1 MVAIG
6 RFNLLEIV
14 KDSDMGVFLDG
25 GEFGHIL
32 LPKRFVS
39 GEAQLGDELTVFV
52 YLDSDDRLIATTDT
66 PHACEGDFAF
76 LKVVEI
82 NKVGA
87 FLDWGLPKDL
97 LLPFAQQKF
106 PPVEGKRVLVKVYL
120 DNSNRLAA
128 SSRIDKYLK
137 EETAGYKVGQEVDLL
152 IADKTELGFKAIVDS
167 TYWGMLYSNEVF
179 QPLNKGERVTAYVK
193 RVREDNRLDISLT
206 QPGYEK
212 ISGVAEQIIA
222 VLKEHDGYLMI
233 TDKSSPETIRSVF
246 KISKKVYKKAI
257 GALYK
262 ERRIAIEEKGIR
274 LIES

>member
-6 RFNLLEIV
+6 QFNQLKIV
-14 KDSDMGVFLDG
+14 KDSDAGVFLEG
-25 GEFGHIL
+25 GEFGQIL
-32 LPKRFVS
+32 LPKRFVADQ
-39 GEAQLGDELTVFV
+39 AQLGDELTVFV
-52 YLDSDDRLIATTDT
+52 YLDSEDRLIATTET
-66 PHACEGDFAF
+66 PHACEGDFAW
-76 LKVVEI
+76 LKVIEV
-82 NKVGA
+82 NQVGA

-137 EETAGYKVGQEVDLL
+137 EETTGYKTGQLVDLI
-152 IADKTELGFKAIVDS
+152 IADKTELGFKTIVDNA
-167 TYWGMLYSNEVF
+167 YWGMLFSNELF
-179 QPLNKGERVTAYVK
+179 QPLNKGERIKGYVK
-193 RVREDNRLDISLT
+193 RIREDKKLDITLT

-246 KISKKVYKKAI
+246 RISKKVYKKAI

-262 ERRIAIEEKGIR
+262 QRRIAIEDKGVR
-274 LIES
+274 LLD

>member
-6 RFNLLEIV
+6 QFNQLEIV
-14 KDSDMGVFLDG
+14 KDSDVGVFLDG
-25 GEFGHIL
+25 GDFGQIL
-32 LPKRFVS
+32 LPQRFVKDQ
-39 GEAQLGDELTVFV
+39 AQLGDNLTVFI

-66 PHACEGDFAF
+66 PHACEGDFAW

-137 EETAGYKVGQEVDLL
+137 EETTGYTVGQEVDLMV
-152 IADKTELGFKAIVDS
+152 ADKTELGFKAIVDS
-167 TYWGMLYSNEVF
+167 AYWGMLYSNEVF
-179 QPLNKGERVTAYVK
+179 QPLNKGDRISGYVK
-193 RVREDNRLDISLT
+193 RVRDDNRLDITLT
-206 QPGYEK
+206 QQNYKK
-212 ISGVAEQIIA
+212 ISGVAGQILE

-262 ERRIAIEEKGIR
+262 QRRIAIEEKGIR
-274 LIES
+274 LLG

>member
-6 RFNLLEIV
+6 QFNQLEIV
-14 KDSDMGVFLDG
+14 KDSDVGVFLDG
-25 GEFGHIL
+25 GDFGQIL
-32 LPKRFVS
+32 LPQRFLKDQ
-39 GEAQLGDELTVFV
+39 AQLGDNLTVFI

-66 PHACEGDFAF
+66 PHACEGDFAW

-137 EETAGYKVGQEVDLL
+137 EETTGYTVGQEVDLMV
-152 IADKTELGFKAIVDS
+152 ADKTELGFKAIVDS
-167 TYWGMLYSNEVF
+167 AYWGMLYSNEVF
-179 QPLNKGERVTAYVK
+179 QPLNKGDRISGYVK
-193 RVREDNRLDISLT
+193 RVRDDNRLDITLT

-212 ISGVAEQIIA
+212 ISGVAGQILE

-262 ERRIAIEEKGIR
+262 QRRIAIEEKGIR
-274 LIES
+274 LLG

>member
-1 MVAIG
+1 M
-6 RFNLLEIV
+6 
-14 KDSDMGVFLDG
+14 
-25 GEFGHIL
+25 
-32 LPKRFVS
+32 
-39 GEAQLGDELTVFV
+39 
-52 YLDSDDRLIATTDT
+52 
-66 PHACEGDFAF
+66 
-76 LKVVEI
+76 
-82 NKVGA
+82 
-87 FLDWGLPKDL
+87 PKDL

-137 EETAGYKVGQEVDLL
+137 EETTGYTVGQEVDLMV
-152 IADKTELGFKAIVDS
+152 ADKTELGFKAIVDS
-167 TYWGMLYSNEVF
+167 AYWGMLYSNEVF
-179 QPLNKGERVTAYVK
+179 QPLNKGDRISGYVK
-193 RVREDNRLDISLT
+193 RVRDDNRLDITLT

-212 ISGVAEQIIA
+212 ISGVAGQILE

-262 ERRIAIEEKGIR
+262 QRRIAIEEKGIR
-274 LIES
+274 LLG

>member
-6 RFNLLEIV
+6 QFNQLEIV
-14 KDSDMGVFLDG
+14 KDSDVGVFLDG
-25 GEFGHIL
+25 GDFGQIL
-32 LPKRFVS
+32 LPQRFVKDQ
-39 GEAQLGDELTVFV
+39 AQLGDNLTVFI

-66 PHACEGDFAF
+66 PHACEGDFAW

-137 EETAGYKVGQEVDLL
+137 EETTGYTVGQEVDLMV
-152 IADKTELGFKAIVDS
+152 ADKTELGFKAIVDS
-167 TYWGMLYSNEVF
+167 AYWGMLYSNEVF
-179 QPLNKGERVTAYVK
+179 QPLNKGDRISGYVK
-193 RVREDNRLDISLT
+193 RVRDDNRLDITLT

-212 ISGVAEQIIA
+212 ISGVAGQILE

-262 ERRIAIEEKGIR
+262 QRRIAIEEKGIR
-274 LIES
+274 LLG